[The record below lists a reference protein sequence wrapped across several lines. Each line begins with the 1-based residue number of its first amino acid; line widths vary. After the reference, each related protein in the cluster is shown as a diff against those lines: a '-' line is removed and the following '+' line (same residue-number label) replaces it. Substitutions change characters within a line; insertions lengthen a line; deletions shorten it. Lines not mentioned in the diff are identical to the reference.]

1 MTMKNNKKQCSI
13 AIIGQPNAG
22 KSTLINQIFDKK
34 VSIVSYKP
42 QTTRNSITALYEND
56 KIKILFFDTPGF
68 HKPKTKL
75 DSFLN
80 SQIKASLKKVN
91 FVLFLVDS
99 CKGFTDDD
107 EILLNIIKG
116 YAISKIIYV
125 FTKSDLNK
133 TINLCS
139 YHKKLKSNNLISIN
153 SFNKKHIHNLID
165 FIYSLTNDNDHILL
179 TPNAD
184 DDDFLIREIIR
195 EQSLYLL
202 KYEVPHSL
210 AIEILNKEYNTEK
223 KLLTINANLIVEKK
237 SQKQIVIGK
246 NGEMIKKIGTKSRHE
261 LLKIFDCK
269 IMLKL
274 FVKVKLKWRND
285 ENVLASLG
293 YFNK

>member
-1 MTMKNNKKQCSI
+1 MKNKKQCSI

-22 KSTLINQIFDKK
+22 KSTLINQIFNKK
-34 VSIVSYKP
+34 ISIVSYKP
-42 QTTRNSITALYEND
+42 QTTRNSIMALYEDN
-56 KIKILFFDTPGF
+56 KIKILFVDTPGF
-68 HKPKTKL
+68 HKPKNKL

-80 SQIKASLKKVN
+80 SQIKTSLKKVT
-91 FVLFLVDS
+91 FVLFLIDS
-99 CKGFTDDD
+99 CKGFTEND
-107 EILLNIIKG
+107 EILLNVIKS
-116 YAISKIIYV
+116 YTISKIVYV
-125 FTKSDLNK
+125 LTKIDLNK
-133 TINLCS
+133 TINLNL
-139 YHKKLKSNNLISIN
+139 YREKLKTNNLILIN
-153 SFNKKHIHNLID
+153 SFNKEHINNLINL
-165 FIYSLTNDNDHILL
+165 IYSLIDNDDFISLN
-179 TPNAD
+179 PNID
-184 DDDFLIREIIR
+184 NDDFLIKEIIR
-195 EQSLYLL
+195 EQSLFLL

-210 AIEILNKEYNTEK
+210 AVEIVNKKYSIEK

>member
-1 MTMKNNKKQCSI
+1 MKSKKQCSI

-22 KSTLINQIFDKK
+22 KSTLINQIFNKK
-34 VSIVSYKP
+34 ISIVSYKP
-42 QTTRNSITALYEND
+42 QTTRNSIMALYED
-56 KIKILFFDTPGF
+56 SKIKILFIDTPGF

-80 SQIKASLKKVN
+80 SQIKTSLKKVT
-91 FVLFLVDS
+91 FVLFLIDS
-99 CKGFTDDD
+99 SHGFTEADQ
-107 EILLNIIKG
+107 ILLNVVKS
-116 YAISKIIYV
+116 YTISKIIYV
-125 FTKSDLNK
+125 FTKIDLNK
-133 TINLCS
+133 KINLQL
-139 YHKKLKSNNLISIN
+139 YRERLKSNNLILLN
-153 SFNKKHIHNLID
+153 SFNKQHINNLID
-165 FIYSLTNDNDHILL
+165 LIYSLTDKNDCLSL
-179 TPNAD
+179 TPNINN
-184 DDDFLIREIIR
+184 DDFLIKEIIR
-195 EQSLYLL
+195 EQTLFLF

-210 AIEILNKEYNTEK
+210 AIEIVDKKYDANKN
-223 KLLTINANLIVEKK
+223 LLTINANLIVEKK

-246 NGEMIKKIGTKSRHE
+246 NGEMIKKIGIKSRCE

>member
-1 MTMKNNKKQCSI
+1 MKNKKQCSI

-22 KSTLINQIFDKK
+22 KSTLINQIFNKK
-34 VSIVSYKP
+34 ISIVSYKP
-42 QTTRNSITALYEND
+42 QTTRNSIMALYEDN
-56 KIKILFFDTPGF
+56 KIKILFVDTPGF
-68 HKPKTKL
+68 HKPKNKL

-80 SQIKASLKKVN
+80 SQIKTSLKKVT
-91 FVLFLVDS
+91 FVLFLIDS
-99 CKGFTDDD
+99 CKGFTEND
-107 EILLNIIKG
+107 EILLNVIKS
-116 YAISKIIYV
+116 YTISKIVYV
-125 FTKSDLNK
+125 LTKIDLNE
-133 TINLCS
+133 TINLNL
-139 YHKKLKSNNLISIN
+139 YREKLKTNNLILIN
-153 SFNKKHIHNLID
+153 SFNKEHINNLINL
-165 FIYSLTNDNDHILL
+165 IYSLIDNDDFISLNPNIDNDN
-179 TPNAD
+179 
-184 DDDFLIREIIR
+184 FLIKEIIR
-195 EQSLYLL
+195 EQSLFLL

-210 AIEILNKEYNTEK
+210 AVEIVNKKYIIEK